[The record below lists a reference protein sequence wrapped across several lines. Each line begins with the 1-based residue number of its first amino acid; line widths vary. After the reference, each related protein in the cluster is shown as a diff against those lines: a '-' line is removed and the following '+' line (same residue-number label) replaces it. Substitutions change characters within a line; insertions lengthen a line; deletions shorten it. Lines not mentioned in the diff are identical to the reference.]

1 MIDVLIVDDHAIVRE
16 GLKQI
21 LADTPDMVVAGEA
34 GTGREAL
41 AMVPSRQWDVVV
53 LDISLPDRSGLDVLK
68 QIISQSDGPP
78 VLVLTMHAEGPYAVR
93 ILRMGAA
100 GYLNKESAPEQLVAA
115 IRKVAQGGRYV
126 SPSLA
131 EQLAFEV
138 SAPQRP
144 PHETLSDREFEVLC
158 MLVSGKT
165 ITEIA
170 AELFVSV
177 KTISTHRA
185 RILGKMRLKS
195 NMELAR
201 YAIQH
206 RLIASI
212 PDATS

>member
-165 ITEIA
+165 ITTIA